1 MDLLGRFLT
10 KEEKK
15 YFSDRKKLI
24 EKSTRIDIADNPFL
38 YATRQSVSDLLVR
51 IELFKKIKNLSGH
64 IIECGVNRGNSY
76 MLFSHLSAI
85 LEPYAINRKIIGFD
99 SFDGFR
105 SIDDEFDPPGISEKD
120 FQTDYSYE
128 MLSEAIE
135 IYDGN
140 RPLSHMSRNILVK
153 GNAVNTIPEYVASH
167 PELTISLLYLDFD
180 LYKPTLVA
188 LQHLLPLVC
197 KNGIVV
203 LDEFN
208 YDKFSGETAALKEVL
223 QMGDISM
230 ERFSF
235 APFVAFFRR

>member
-1 MDLLGRFLT
+1 MDLLGRFHK

-51 IELFKKIKNLSGH
+51 IELLKKIKNLSGH

-105 SIDDEFDPPGISEKD
+105 SLDDIRSTRYLRKD

-128 MLSEAIE
+128 MLWKLIE

-140 RPLSHMSRNILVK
+140 RPLSHMSRNILQRVTRSTQFQ
-153 GNAVNTIPEYVASH
+153 N
-167 PELTISLLYLDFD
+167 
-180 LYKPTLVA
+180 
-188 LQHLLPLVC
+188 
-197 KNGIVV
+197 
-203 LDEFN
+203 
-208 YDKFSGETAALKEVL
+208 
-223 QMGDISM
+223 M
-230 ERFSF
+230 
-235 APFVAFFRR
+235 